1 MENFLNIE
9 FVLTVGHDFKV
20 WPSTFAEGDSSKA
33 SRDQLP
39 IHEASI
45 ECRAFVRVDV
55 SDSFT
60 SHLSIFIHLPKYAA
74 TILDTC
80 KTYFYLTNDILLKLN
95 KTRQNCERVERMN
108 VESTHRVE

>member
-1 MENFLNIE
+1 MENFLNME
-9 FVLTVGHDFKV
+9 FVLTFGHDFKV
-20 WPSTFAEGDSSKA
+20 WPSAFAEDDSSEA

-55 SDSFT
+55 SYSFT
-60 SHLSIFIHLPKYAA
+60 SHLSILIHLPKYAA

-80 KTYFYLTNDILLKLN
+80 KTYFYFANDILLKRN
-95 KTRQNCERVERMN
+95 KTVYM
-108 VESTHRVE
+108 